1 MQKDFP
7 SLPSYAEAVNPENA
21 SMYPV
26 INCVPVS
33 LFSSSYRAYVADE
46 ADRSNRVVW
55 EFQSLSGAFKAFS
68 VEISYM
74 LEVAVKSGLLTFE
87 IPERHWFFNLKEFTQ
102 ISSLNVMHLS
112 ISVYD
117 FCLMVSAAKMYKKHS
132 ETAVHLAEGS
142 HKKRDKRK
150 RIFFVYCIETSE
162 LAI

>member
-102 ISSLNVMHLS
+102 ISSLNVMHLCT
-112 ISVYD
+112 SVSD
-117 FCLMVSAAKMYKKHS
+117 ICLMVSAAKMDKKHS
-132 ETAVHLAEGS
+132 ETAVHLAQ
-142 HKKRDKRK
+142 KRDKVKLYKNELQSQSHGRK
-150 RIFFVYCIETSE
+150 
-162 LAI
+162 